1 MTPRRVGAREANQQF
16 SALLAA
22 AENNGETIVITRR
35 GKAVARLIPE
45 PHAQRQE
52 SDSIDALIDRYARPM
67 GGGNF
72 SREELYDRDDSL
84 SQ

>member
-1 MTPRRVGAREANQQF
+1 MALRRVGAREANQQF

-45 PHAQRQE
+45 PHARQQE
-52 SDSIDALIDRYARPM
+52 SEAIDALIERYARPM
-67 GGGNF
+67 GGGKF
-72 SREELYDRDDSL
+72 SRDELYDRDDSL
-84 SQ
+84 SP

>member
-1 MTPRRVGAREANQQF
+1 MTFRRVGAREANQQF

-22 AENNGETIVITRR
+22 AEDNGETIVITRR

-52 SDSIDALIDRYARPM
+52 SEAIDALIERFARPM

-72 SREELYDRDDSL
+72 SRDELYDRDDSL
-84 SQ
+84 SR

>member
-1 MTPRRVGAREANQQF
+1 MTLRRVGAREANQQF

-22 AENNGETIVITRR
+22 AEDNGETIVITRR

-45 PHAQRQE
+45 PHAQPQE

-72 SREELYDRDDSL
+72 KREELYDRDDSL

>member
-1 MTPRRVGAREANQQF
+1 MTLRRVGAREANQQF

-22 AENNGETIVITRR
+22 AENTGETIVITRR

-45 PHAQRQE
+45 PHAQRQGSE
-52 SDSIDALIDRYARPM
+52 SIDTLIDRYARPM